1 MVIGIVNLDKCLK
14 KIKDMSDI
22 DIAPVITEATIKVQA
37 SAKDLAPYDTGVLKS
52 SIRRKVFKRP
62 GKNGS
67 PWAYGVVYTSTEYA
81 IYQEYGTVKM
91 IAANGGLGF
100 MRIALKYHQKEIHD
114 NMKKFVK
121 NEIHKISNE

>member
-1 MVIGIVNLDKCLK
+1 M
-14 KIKDMSDI
+14 
-22 DIAPVITEATIKVQA
+22 
-37 SAKDLAPYDTGVLKS
+37 
-52 SIRRKVFKRP
+52 FKRP

-100 MRIALKYHQKEIHD
+100 MRIALQYHQKEIHD